1 MEFPLLPELRA
12 CIKIVLGG
20 QKMYKC
26 ININTEVWKDK
37 HENTTNKQET
47 FYCGYVDLVW
57 L

>member
-12 CIKIVLGG
+12 CIEIVLGG